1 MSTHVPQ
8 LVLPVT
14 PERDHIR
21 GPVTAPITLL
31 EYGDYECPYCGAAH
45 PIVQEVR
52 RRMGKRL
59 CFVYRHFPLTNV
71 HPHAEL
77 AAEAAEGA
85 GAQGRF
91 WEMHDRL
98 FEHQDALSDEALVA
112 HADALGLDVERF
124 ARELAAGAH
133 APKVRQDFMSGVR
146 SGVNGTP
153 CFYINGVRY
162 DGQYDLASL
171 LGAVEAVLRAA

>member
-1 MSTHVPQ
+1 AGAKETHDDHEHARAAPRAAGH
-8 LVLPVT
+8 

-45 PIVQEVR
+45 PIVHEVR

-71 HPHAEL
+71 HPHAEP
-77 AAEAAEGA
+77 AAEAAEAA

-91 WEMHDRL
+91 WRCTTG
-98 FEHQDALSDEALVA
+98 SSST
-112 HADALGLDVERF
+112 R
-124 ARELAAGAH
+124 
-133 APKVRQDFMSGVR
+133 
-146 SGVNGTP
+146 T
-153 CFYINGVRY
+153 
-162 DGQYDLASL
+162 
-171 LGAVEAVLRAA
+171 

>member
-1 MSTHVPQ
+1 MSTQVPH

-21 GPVTAPITLL
+21 GPATAPLTLL

-52 RRMGKRL
+52 R
-59 CFVYRHFPLTNV
+59 
-71 HPHAEL
+71 
-77 AAEAAEGA
+77 
-85 GAQGRF
+85 
-91 WEMHDRL
+91 L
-98 FEHQDALSDEALVA
+98 FEHQDALSDEALIA

-124 ARELAAGAH
+124 ARELADGAH
-133 APKVRQDFMSGVR
+133 APKVRHDFVSGVR
-146 SGVNGTP
+146 SGVKGTP
-153 CFYINGVRY
+153 CFYINGVRR
-162 DGQYDLASL
+162 DGQYDLAAL

>member
-1 MSTHVPQ
+1 MSTHVPH

-45 PIVQEVR
+45 PIVHEVR

-59 CFVYRHFPLTNV
+59 CFVYRHFPLRNV

-77 AAEAAEGA
+77 AAEAAEAAAAPGPVLGDA
-85 GAQGRF
+85 RPALRAPGRA
-91 WEMHDRL
+91 ERRGSGR
-98 FEHQDALSDEALVA
+98 AR
-112 HADALGLDVERF
+112 LDVERF
-124 ARELAAGAH
+124 ARELADGAH
-133 APKVRQDFMSGVR
+133 APKVRHDFVSGVR
-146 SGVNGTP
+146 SGVKGTP
-153 CFYINGVRY
+153 CFYINGVRR
-162 DGQYDLASL
+162 DGQYDLAAL